1 MQHKNAE
8 YFKRIIAFIDDYA
21 VNNGSSPSVREISNG
36 VGLSTA
42 TVSRYMQKMK
52 ANGELDYDGHRSIVT
67 KRQKQTLAETVE
79 IPILGSVSCGVPKF
93 AEENIEEYVRLP
105 VSLFGRGDFFL
116 L

>member
-52 ANGELDYDGHRSIVT
+52 ANGELDYEATH
-67 KRQKQTLAETVE
+67 KK
-79 IPILGSVSCGVPKF
+79 
-93 AEENIEEYVRLP
+93 
-105 VSLFGRGDFFL
+105 FL
-116 L
+116 LVRSEGTRQVKIN

>member
-67 KRQKQTLAETVE
+67 KRQNK
-79 IPILGSVSCGVPKF
+79 
-93 AEENIEEYVRLP
+93 RLP
-105 VSLFGRGDFFL
+105 KPLRFPY
-116 L
+116 

>member
-105 VSLFGRGDFFL
+105 VSLFG
-116 L
+116 

>member
-42 TVSRYMQKMK
+42 TVSRYMQKLK
-52 ANGELDYDGHRSIVT
+52 ANG
-67 KRQKQTLAETVE
+67 
-79 IPILGSVSCGVPKF
+79 
-93 AEENIEEYVRLP
+93 
-105 VSLFGRGDFFL
+105 
-116 L
+116 